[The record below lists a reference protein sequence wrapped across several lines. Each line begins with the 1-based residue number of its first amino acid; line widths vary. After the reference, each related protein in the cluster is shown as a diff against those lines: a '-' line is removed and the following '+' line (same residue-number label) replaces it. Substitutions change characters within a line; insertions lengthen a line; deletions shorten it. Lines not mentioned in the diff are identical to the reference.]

1 MRRTLRHLLFLA
13 LAFPALAAAETEF
26 ARVDT
31 EDDGSPRALQL
42 GIVSYIASGITIDLV
57 SAVHVGDPEY
67 YAGLNDDFTDYDSLL
82 FELVAPEDADF
93 SRLAGGRKGL
103 LSTAQVG
110 LTVLLDLSF
119 QLDEIDYGAPNFV
132 HADLTPRG
140 VRESMAERN
149 ESFYTYFWRIFFASV
164 NEYAKD
170 PLGLQDW
177 QMIGAMVGSQEDTS
191 LKTMIAYQMT
201 DLDQVQGILGDDS
214 DSTIVGARNARA
226 IEVLRE
232 QLDAGAKYIGIFY
245 GVAHMPDLETR
256 LLAMGFKYDS
266 TRWVDAWLLGAD

>member
-1 MRRTLRHLLFLA
+1 
-13 LAFPALAAAETEF
+13 
-26 ARVDT
+26 
-31 EDDGSPRALQL
+31 
-42 GIVSYIASGITIDLV
+42 
-57 SAVHVGDPEY
+57 
-67 YAGLNDDFTDYDSLL
+67 
-82 FELVAPEDADF
+82 
-93 SRLAGGRKGL
+93 
-103 LSTAQVG
+103 
-110 LTVLLDLSF
+110 
-119 QLDEIDYGAPNFV
+119 
-132 HADLTPRG
+132 
-140 VRESMAERN
+140 
-149 ESFYTYFWRIFFASV
+149 
-164 NEYAKD
+164 
-170 PLGLQDW
+170 
-177 QMIGAMVGSQEDTS
+177 MIGAMVGSQEDTS